1 MAGYSGKSLA
11 TKLGLKSGMRAYA
24 IGAPED
30 YQQLLAPLPDDVR
43 FLKRLAG
50 DLDFIHVFAPTL
62 SALLR
67 AVPQVV
73 SSLDV
78 NGMLWLSW
86 PKRASGI
93 VTDIGEADV
102 RRAGLDAGLVDV
114 KICAVD
120 ETWSGLKFVYRLE
133 NRGK

>member
-1 MAGYSGKSLA
+1 MAEYSGKSLA
-11 TKLGLKSGMRAYA
+11 TKLGLESGMRAFVL
-24 IGAPED
+24 GAPEN
-30 YQQLLAPLPDDVR
+30 YQQLLAPLPAKVR
-43 FLKRLAG
+43 FLKRPAG
-50 DLDFIHVFAPTL
+50 ELDFIHVFAPAL
-62 SALLR
+62 SALMR

-78 NGMLWLSW
+78 DGMLWLSW

-102 RRAGLDAGLVDV
+102 RRAGLNAGLVDT

-120 ETWSGLKFVYRLE
+120 ETWSGLKFVYRLKD
-133 NRGK
+133 RGR